1 MAVQQGGAS
10 WKATVA
16 IAVAYFVI
24 AVGTSPLLFGGAD
37 VPAWRW
43 LLTVGWVALGVV
55 QLVRARKKYT
65 AEKRASA
72 EPAEPGGPVEP
83 AEPATPADQ

>member
-16 IAVAYFVI
+16 IAIAYFVI
-24 AVGTSPLLFGGAD
+24 AVGTSPLFFGGAD

-65 AEKRASA
+65 AEKRAAA
-72 EPAEPGGPVEP
+72 ELADPTKP